1 VQQEQQ
7 KQGDVIAQR
16 KAVRWV
22 DVRALRPGATEPA
35 FLALMTTVAMLIAS
49 GVAVRAG
56 LARLDSYRMM
66 SANIGRASLDPSLVH
81 RADAVDRWT
90 LYLPLI
96 GVGLLVLIGLW
107 MLQTYTNLAV
117 RRWGN
122 IGLGVSWIGPLS
134 TGAFVWVVANFGF
147 DAVQD
152 GVSSAWRDFL
162 AAKQIWVSGALMIMV
177 LAVVYMQV
185 SFSSIE
191 RKDSNPLAALRWLP
205 GVNVFL
211 PKRSVDEVWS
221 YVIGR
226 PPILV
231 DLWWTVGLL
240 SAYGQMI
247 PTPRP
252 ENIGDLTVARWTT
265 VAQMATD
272 GCVIVFAVLTLFVV
286 WRCTL
291 AQGLMITARRDAQM
305 AHLGDH
311 RRLGHR

>member
-1 VQQEQQ
+1 M
-7 KQGDVIAQR
+7 IAQR

-35 FLALMTTVAMLIAS
+35 FLALMTTVAMIMAS
-49 GVAVRAG
+49 GVAVKAG
-56 LARLDSYRMM
+56 ARLESYRMI
-66 SANIGRASLDPSLVH
+66 SANLGRASLDPGLGAG
-81 RADAVDRWT
+81 ADAVDRWT
-90 LYLPLI
+90 LFLPLVGI
-96 GVGLLVLIGLW
+96 GSLVIIGLW
-107 MLQTYTNLAV
+107 MMQTYTNLAV

-122 IGLGVSWIGPLS
+122 VNLVLSWIGPLS
-134 TGAFVWVVANFGF
+134 TGAFVWIVANFGF

-152 GVSSAWRDFL
+152 GVGSAWRDFL

-185 SFSSIE
+185 SFSNIE
-191 RKDSNPLAALRWLP
+191 RTDSNPLAALRWLP

-211 PKRSVDEVWS
+211 PKRAVDEVWS

-231 DLWWTVGLL
+231 DLWWTIGLAG
-240 SAYGQMI
+240 AYGQMI

-252 ENIGDLTVARWTT
+252 EAVGDLTVARWTT
-265 VAQMATD
+265 MAQMVTD
-272 GCVIVFAVLTLFVV
+272 GCVVVFAVLTLCVV

-291 AQGLMITARRDAQM
+291 AQGRMVTARRDAQM